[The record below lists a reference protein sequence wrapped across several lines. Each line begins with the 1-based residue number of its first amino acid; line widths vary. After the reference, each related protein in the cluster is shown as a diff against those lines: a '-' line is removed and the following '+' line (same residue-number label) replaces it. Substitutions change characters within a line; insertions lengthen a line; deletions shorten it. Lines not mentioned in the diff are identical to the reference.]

1 MCGVIDLIPSQSVA
15 IYGWKKPLRILDW
28 KNVLERDELTFK
40 KLYGIGLTE
49 KQLLI
54 LQPDK
59 MAWISEKRLD
69 LNDITLVPKWR
80 VHVTRDMKASFV
92 DVAQM
97 NLSADFLQHT
107 GVTFKD
113 LVGAGLT
120 LNLMML
126 LPLNLTS
133 WVHLGLHREFLTDMT
148 DVQSHALFHI
158 PKNMVMQCV
167 QESMSV
173 PASELAAF
181 SGRHMS

>member
-1 MCGVIDLIPSQSVA
+1 MCGVIDLTPSQSVA

-28 KNVLERDELTFK
+28 KIALERDDLTFK
-40 KLYGIGLTE
+40 KLYGIGLSE
-49 KQLLI
+49 KQLLV

-59 MAWISEKRLD
+59 LAWISEKRLD
-69 LNDITLVPKWR
+69 LNDVTLVPKWR
-80 VHVTRDMKASFV
+80 VHVTRDMKATFV
-92 DVAQM
+92 DIAQM

-113 LVGAGLT
+113 LVNAGLT

-133 WVHLGLHREFLTDMT
+133 WVHLGLHREFLSDMT
-148 DVQSHALFHI
+148 DVQSHALFQL

-167 QESMSV
+167 QESASV
-173 PASELAAF
+173 PTSELAAL
-181 SGRHMS
+181 SGHPI

>member
-1 MCGVIDLIPSQSVA
+1 MCGVIDLLPSQAVS
-15 IYGWKKPLRILDW
+15 IYGWRKPLRILDW
-28 KNVLERDELTFK
+28 KVVLDRDDLTFK
-40 KLYGIGLTE
+40 KLYGLGLTE
-49 KQLLI
+49 KQLFI
-54 LQPDK
+54 IQPDK
-59 MAWISEKRLD
+59 TAWISERRLD

-97 NLSADFLQHT
+97 NLTADFLQHT

-126 LPLNLTS
+126 LPLTLVS
-133 WVHLGLHREFLTDMT
+133 WVHLGLHREFLKDMT

-158 PKNMVMQCV
+158 PKNMVLQCV
-167 QESMSV
+167 QESTSV
-173 PASELAAF
+173 PASEHAAL
-181 SGRHMS
+181 S